1 MIFVLVGEELGL
13 LGMVLV
19 IAAFGFIAL
28 AGLKI
33 ALGAPSVMARCVAA
47 GLTTMLTV
55 QAVFNMGAAM
65 VVLPLAGITLPFVS
79 YGGLRPPVFFAPR
92 GNLHPVSGGSER

>member
-1 MIFVLVGEELGL
+1 
-13 LGMVLV
+13 MVAV

-33 ALGAPSVMARCVAA
+33 ALNAPSVMARCVA

-55 QAVFNMGAAM
+55 QAIFNMGAAM
-65 VVLPLAGITLPFVS
+65 VVLPLAGGDAP
-79 YGGLRPPVFFAPR
+79 LREPR
-92 GNLHPVSGGSER
+92 EAQPLGMLRRRGHPL